1 MKQYVKCWEFFKC
14 DETECPVY
22 ETMEPRCWLVS
33 GTHCRDEIQRKFL
46 EKVEICLD
54 CEPFKAN
61 IDSASLELTLKVVHE
76 QFLEFRRMVEERDR
90 ELEATS
96 MELALGLSEV
106 FEALREISLGD
117 PEVRVPET
125 SDLELITKL
134 KHMVNLTAVNLAG
147 IVNLSHEFAIGLA
160 EHFDVLHRVSKG
172 DLTARVLGISQVELL
187 EYLKKVTNET
197 IESVS
202 REITE
207 RKRAE
212 EALRKSEKDYRSIIE
227 KMIDVYYRADL
238 EGKVILTSPSGV
250 KLLGYDSTDELIG
263 KNLAM
268 DFYYRPDDRE
278 VFMRDLEK
286 HGALTN
292 YEITLKRKDGTP
304 IVGEAS
310 SHYVYDDSG
319 KPVAVEGIFRD
330 ITERKRAEEA
340 LRRYRDELEELVKER
355 TRELTRANEL
365 LQQEINDRMRKE
377 EALRL
382 SEERYRALFMN
393 NPIETIIIDLK
404 GKVTGFNKAKEKGA
418 REKTNDRLPK
428 IGDRMY
434 TKDYAGQHKIN
445 MRKELM
451 GCLKSG
457 KSKDFPELQYNKR
470 FLHINISPFSH
481 GAIITSVDIT
491 KRKRAEEALRASE
504 EKYSGLVE
512 NSLTGIYIDQDGKI
526 MFANKKFAE
535 IYRYS
540 DGELLGMESW
550 KLVHPEDRA
559 LTDAIRTKRLVG
571 EDAPSEYEARGL
583 TKDGETIWINRR
595 NTRIEYQGRPAILGN
610 VVDINKRKQAEE
622 ALREQ
627 QEELRDQARSLEEV
641 NTALKVL
648 LRRREE
654 DKSELEQKVLSNV
667 KELVLPYVGMLRN
680 TRLKV
685 KQAGYVDIIESSL
698 DDIASSFLGKLS
710 SKYLNLTPREIQ
722 IADLVKQGKTSK
734 EIAELLNVSTRA
746 VEFHRE
752 NLRGKLGL
760 KNRQA
765 NLRSHLLSF
774 Q

>member
-1 MKQYVKCWEFFKC
+1 
-14 DETECPVY
+14 
-22 ETMEPRCWLVS
+22 
-33 GTHCRDEIQRKFL
+33 
-46 EKVEICLD
+46 
-54 CEPFKAN
+54 
-61 IDSASLELTLKVVHE
+61 
-76 QFLEFRRMVEERDR
+76 
-90 ELEATS
+90 
-96 MELALGLSEV
+96 
-106 FEALREISLGD
+106 
-117 PEVRVPET
+117 
-125 SDLELITKL
+125 
-134 KHMVNLTAVNLAG
+134 
-147 IVNLSHEFAIGLA
+147 
-160 EHFDVLHRVSKG
+160 
-172 DLTARVLGISQVELL
+172 
-187 EYLKKVTNET
+187 
-197 IESVS
+197 
-202 REITE
+202 
-207 RKRAE
+207 
-212 EALRKSEKDYRSIIE
+212 
-227 KMIDVYYRADL
+227 
-238 EGKVILTSPSGV
+238 VILTSPSGV